1 MTCLSLRKKTNKK
14 YLSFYRFS
22 TLYENIKFYIQKTP
36 NLMKN
41 WAIILN
47 YEYLWYEITLLSNTL
62 PFEIPRVFVLLPYK
76 ITLLSNINCSSCVFI
91 FVLLPYKITLLSN
104 GSSHFLHRI
113 YVWLPYEITLLSN
126 YNHFVDRTWKSLITI
141 WNYTTIKPQFL
152 SHAYTN
158 MLYFIWN

>member
-76 ITLLSNINCSSCVFI
+76 ITLLSN
-91 FVLLPYKITLLSN
+91 

-152 SHAYTN
+152 SHAYTH